1 MKKLNIAV
9 VGVGH
14 IGSQHAKHA
23 STLGNLVAVCDVKQ
37 DRARM
42 IAEQYHCKAYFSL
55 DELLASEKA
64 LDLVAICTPNWLH
77 AEHSIKALKAGCN
90 VLCEKPMA
98 ISVPDCERMIH
109 TAEET
114 NRRLFIVKQN
124 RFNPPVKALKKVI
137 DEGKLGKILDVQVN
151 CFWNRNREYYTS
163 SDWRGKLKQDG
174 GTLFTQYSHFID
186 LLYWLVGDVD
196 EVHVYTD
203 NFLHKGVVEF
213 EDTGV
218 VVLRFCSGAVG
229 TINFTIDSYGRNME
243 GSLTVF
249 GEKGTVKVGGQ
260 YLNLLEYQSIEG
272 YEITGLEQGNPPNTY
287 GAYKGSMSNH
297 DKVYQNV
304 IDVLINQGS
313 IATDLLDGLKT
324 VQIIERIYKTAGKH
338 PSAVRGYET

>member
-9 VGVGH
+9 IGVGH

-23 STLGNLVAVCDVKQ
+23 CNFGNLVAVCDIKQ
-37 DRARM
+37 DRAKT
-42 IAEQYHCKAYFSL
+42 IADQYHCKSYCSL
-55 DELLASEKA
+55 DELLAVEKE
-64 LDLVAICTPNWLH
+64 LDFVAVCTPNGLH

-98 ISVPDCERMIH
+98 TSVRDCEQMIH
-109 TAEET
+109 VAEET

-124 RFNPPVKALKKVI
+124 RFNPPVKAVKKAI
-137 DEGKLGKILDVQVN
+137 DEGRLGKILNVQLN
-151 CFWNRNREYYTS
+151 CFWNRNKEYYTA
-163 SDWRGKLKQDG
+163 SDWRGKLTLDG

-186 LLYWLVGDVD
+186 LLYWFVGDVE
-196 EVHVYTD
+196 EVKAFTD
-203 NFLHKGVVEF
+203 NFIHTGVVEF

-218 VVLRFCSGAVG
+218 VVLRFANGALG
-229 TINFTIDSYGRNME
+229 TINFTIDSFGKNME
-243 GSLTVF
+243 GSVTLF

-260 YLNLLEYQSIEG
+260 YLNLLEYQSFDG
-272 YEITGLEQGNPPNTY
+272 YEISGLEQGNPPNSY

-304 IDVLINQGS
+304 IDVLVHKGS

-324 VQIIERIYKTAGKH
+324 VQIIEKIYRAAAK
-338 PSAVRGYET
+338 SQSR

>member
-14 IGSQHAKHA
+14 IGIQHAKHA
-23 STLGNLVAVCDVKQ
+23 NNFGSLVAICDIKK
-37 DRARM
+37 DRAKTT
-42 IAEQYHCKAYFSL
+42 AELYKCKSYFSI
-55 DELLASEKA
+55 DELLASENN
-64 LDLVAICTPNWLH
+64 LDLVAVCTPNGLH

-98 ISVPDCERMIH
+98 TTVHDCERMIH

-137 DEGKLGKILDVQVN
+137 EEGRLGKILNVQVN
-151 CFWNRNREYYTS
+151 CFWNRTREYYAG
-163 SDWRGKLKQDG
+163 SDWRGKLQMDG

-186 LLYWLVGDVD
+186 LLYWLVGDVE
-196 EVHVYTD
+196 EVRAYTE
-203 NFLHKGVVEF
+203 NYLHKDVVEF

-218 VVLRFCSGAVG
+218 VVMKFVNGSLG
-229 TINFTIDSYGRNME
+229 TINFTIDSYGKNME
-243 GSLTVF
+243 GSITLF
-249 GEKGTVKVGGQ
+249 GERGTVKVGGQ

-272 YEITGLEQGNPPNTY
+272 YEITGLEPGNPPNTY
-287 GAYKGSMSNH
+287 GMNKGSMSNH
-297 DKVYQNV
+297 DKVYLNV
-304 IDVLINQGS
+304 IDVLVHGGS

-324 VQIIERIYKTAGKH
+324 VQIIEKIYKAAGKGH
-338 PSAVRGYET
+338 SR

>member
-23 STLGNLVAVCDVKQ
+23 STLGNLVAVCDIKQ
-37 DRARM
+37 DRAKT
-42 IAEQYHCKAYFSL
+42 IAAQYHCASYFSL
-55 DELLASEKA
+55 DELLATEKS
-64 LDLVAICTPNWLH
+64 LDLVAVCTPNGLH
-77 AEHSIKALKAGCN
+77 AEHSINALKAGCN

-98 ISVPDCERMIH
+98 ISVRDCERMIH

-124 RFNPPVKALKKVI
+124 RFNPPVQALKKVI
-137 DEGKLGKILDVQVN
+137 DDGKLGKILDVQVN
-151 CFWNRNREYYTS
+151 CYWNRNKEYYTS
-163 SDWRGKLKQDG
+163 SDWRGKLKLDG
-174 GTLFTQYSHFID
+174 GVLFTQYSHFID
-186 LLYWLVGDVD
+186 LLYWLVGDVE
-196 EVHVYTD
+196 EVFAYTD

-218 VVLRFCSGAVG
+218 VALRFCNGAVG
-229 TINFTIDSYGRNME
+229 TINFTIDSFGRNME
-243 GSLTVF
+243 GSITLF

-260 YLNLLEYQSIEG
+260 YLNILEYQSIDG

-287 GAYKGSMSNH
+287 GSYKGSMSNH

-304 IDVLINQGS
+304 IDVLVHQGS

-324 VQIIERIYKTAGKH
+324 VQIIEKIYKAAAKH
-338 PSAVRGYET
+338 KG

>member
-23 STLGNLVAVCDVKQ
+23 DNLGNLVAVCDIKK
-37 DRARM
+37 DKAM
-42 IAEQYHCKAYFSL
+42 TTAETYSCSSYFSL
-55 DELLASEKA
+55 DELLSHEKT
-64 LDLVAICTPNWLH
+64 LDLVAVCTPNGLH

-98 ISVPDCERMIH
+98 TTVHDCERMIH

-137 DEGKLGKILDVQVN
+137 EEGRLGKILNIQVN
-151 CFWNRNREYYTS
+151 CFWNRTREYYAG
-163 SDWRGKLKQDG
+163 SDWRGKMQMDG

-186 LLYWLVGDVD
+186 LLYWLVGDVED
-196 EVHVYTD
+196 VRAFTQNY
-203 NFLHKGVVEF
+203 LHKDVVEF

-218 VVLRFCSGAVG
+218 VVLRFANGALG
-229 TINFTIDSYGRNME
+229 TINFTINSFGKNME
-243 GSLTVF
+243 GSITLF

-260 YLNLLEYQSIEG
+260 YLNLLEYQSIDG
-272 YEITGLEQGNPPNTY
+272 YEITGLEPGNPPNTY
-287 GAYKGSMSNH
+287 GMNKGSMSNH
-297 DKVYQNV
+297 DKVYLNV
-304 IDVLINQGS
+304 IDVLVHGGS
-313 IATDLLDGLKT
+313 IKTNLLDGLKT
-324 VQIIERIYKTAGKH
+324 VQIIEKIYKAAAKK
-338 PSAVRGYET
+338 

>member
-23 STLGNLVAVCDVKQ
+23 ARLGNLVAVCDIKP
-37 DRARM
+37 DRAQS
-42 IAEQYHCKAYFSL
+42 IAAQYQCKAYFSL
-55 DELLASEKA
+55 DELLSVEKS
-64 LDLVAICTPNWLH
+64 LDLIAICTPNGLH

-98 ISVPDCERMIH
+98 TSVRECERMIH
-109 TAEET
+109 VAEET

-137 DEGKLGKILDVQVN
+137 EEGKLGKIVDVQVN
-151 CFWNRNREYYTS
+151 CFWNRNKEYYEA
-163 SDWRGKLKQDG
+163 SDWRGKLKMDG

-186 LLYWLVGDVD
+186 LMYWLVGDVE
-196 EVHVYTD
+196 EVQVYTD
-203 NFLHKGVVEF
+203 NFLHKGIVEF

-229 TINFTIDSYGRNME
+229 TINFTINSYGKNME

-260 YLNLLEYQSIEG
+260 YLNVLEYQSIEG
-272 YEITGLEQGNPPNTY
+272 YDITGLPQGNPPNVY
-287 GAYKGSMSNH
+287 GVYKGSMSNH
-297 DKVYQNV
+297 DKVYENV
-304 IDVLINQGS
+304 IDVLVNQGS

-324 VQIIERIYKTAGKH
+324 VQIIERIYKAAAKH
-338 PSAVRGYET
+338 RG

>member
-23 STLGNLVAVCDVKQ
+23 HNLGNLVAVCDIKK
-37 DRARM
+37 DKAKTA
-42 IAEQYHCKAYFSL
+42 AETYSCSSYFSL
-55 DELLASEKA
+55 DELLSHEKN
-64 LDLVAICTPNWLH
+64 LDLVSVCTPNGLH

-98 ISVPDCERMIH
+98 TTVHDCERMIH

-137 DEGKLGKILDVQVN
+137 DEGRLGKILNVQVN
-151 CFWNRNREYYTS
+151 CFWNRTREYYRE
-163 SDWRGKLKQDG
+163 SDWRGKMQMDG

-186 LLYWLVGDVD
+186 LLYWLIGDVE
-196 EVHVYTD
+196 EVRAFTQNY
-203 NFLHKGVVEF
+203 LHREVVEF

-218 VVLRFCSGAVG
+218 AVLKFANGALG
-229 TINFTIDSYGRNME
+229 TINFTIDSYGKNME
-243 GSLTVF
+243 GSITLF

-260 YLNLLEYQSIEG
+260 YLNLLEYQSIDG
-272 YEITGLEQGNPPNTY
+272 YEITGLEPGNPPNTY
-287 GAYKGSMSNH
+287 GMNKGSMSNH
-297 DKVYQNV
+297 DKVYLNV
-304 IDVLINQGS
+304 IDVLVRGGTIT
-313 IATDLLDGLKT
+313 TDLLDGLKT
-324 VQIIERIYKTAGKH
+324 VQIIEKIYKAAAKK
-338 PSAVRGYET
+338 

>member
-1 MKKLNIAV
+1 MKKLNIAI

-23 STLGNLVAVCDVKQ
+23 SSMGSLVAVCDIKQERVKT
-37 DRARM
+37 
-42 IAEQYHCKAYFSL
+42 IAAQYPCKSFFSI
-55 DELLASEKA
+55 DELLAYEKN
-64 LDLVAICTPNWLH
+64 LDLVAVCTPNGLH

-98 ISVPDCERMIH
+98 TTVRDCERMIH

-114 NRRLFIVKQN
+114 NKRLFIVKQN

-137 DEGKLGKILDVQVN
+137 DEGKLGKILNVQVN

-163 SDWRGKLKQDG
+163 SDWRGKLTMDG

-186 LLYWLVGDVD
+186 LLYWFVGDVE
-196 EVHVYTD
+196 EVRAFTENY
-203 NFLHKGVVEF
+203 LHKGVVEF

-218 VVLRFCSGAVG
+218 VVLKFANGALG
-229 TINFTIDSYGRNME
+229 TINFTIDSFGKNME
-243 GSLTVF
+243 GSITLF

-260 YLNLLEYQSIEG
+260 YLNILEYQSIEG
-272 YEITGLEQGNPPNTY
+272 YEISGLEPGNPPNTY
-287 GAYKGSMSNH
+287 GANKGSMSNH

-304 IDVLINQGS
+304 IDVLVHGGS

-324 VQIIERIYKTAGKH
+324 VQIIEKIYKA
-338 PSAVRGYET
+338 AVKGHGH